1 MKRFFLLI
9 PTLFLL
15 ISASAQEFIT
25 PGDGSMSFG
34 GLQWSFH
41 GFAPGWKLFPVTR
54 AFSPGKAEIRWDR
67 TTSALDLSFR
77 LRHPSPRP
85 VELLFGNLKIPLR
98 ECEKIVFDN
107 TEFLLPERYSKR
119 DLLTKTVRRIRLFLP
134 GGVELSILSPGER
147 KVHLLDARAFQQ
159 EHFSLRFE
167 CAPAKGKILSSGLD
181 LRFEVSRAQCVPVDL
196 TAAANSTFRDEL
208 EGDGCG
214 WTDQGSGNDLRA
226 FRETRLSLGAIFF
239 DVIQPLK
246 KENSCL
252 VLAGKE
258 RGFGAEK
265 ITVRNLPQKPM
276 RTLLLLHASAWPPK
290 PGGAV
295 GELEVVSRSGKRQR
309 IPVRSGIDCGNW
321 WSPFSTD
328 NARVLWSAENSS
340 ASIGLYISAFPLE
353 FDDPDSVTFRIGSAS
368 GAWMIAAVSLADR
381 PVSLPVKREMPEI
394 HRAGKEWIPLAF
406 RRVTKAGSALD
417 FTFLR
422 DAPAG
427 KYGAVRFSPEGHL
440 TFERAPGKR
449 LRLHG
454 INLCFSANYLSREEA
469 DAFVEEV
476 VRCGYNAV
484 RFHHHDTLLSDPDS
498 DESAV
503 LNREN
508 LDRLDYLFFRLK
520 QNGIYMTTDLYTN
533 RRFRAGDAIPERS
546 PENDTMKQLIAVSPG
561 AMENWKRFARAWM
574 THVNPYTGIAWG
586 KDPALF
592 SLCLVNENELTYDT
606 PLYRKH
612 FQAWCTDH
620 PSLAG
625 ESPERRY
632 RRFLND
638 LQRRTTQEQM
648 RFLKEELNISPLL
661 TDLNYR
667 NKRNMAL
674 IREELDL
681 VDNHEYFDHPTF
693 PEKAWQHPFRHTQR
707 SSIRLKAI
715 VPRRIMATR
724 LWGKPF
730 LVTEYNFTFPNR
742 NRTEGVP
749 LMYGYAALQDWDG
762 IFRFAWSH
770 VRTYM
775 VEPSRIRTFDAVN
788 DPLAR
793 LSDRLAAA
801 LFLRGDVAPGQ
812 KRYAFDVSPEEAGSS
827 AEFSADAQELGLVSQ
842 IGSFV
847 RRGKSAPSG
856 CTPAVPPSVQSECIL
871 SDTGELRLT
880 PKAGTFAIVSP
891 RTESLT
897 LPCGALKGGVLELSG
912 ASCLQTVAAISL
924 DGKPLAR
931 SSSILLLHLLETSNT
946 GAKFDD
952 SSRRIMRKTGELPL
966 LLRRGSADVSLHTEV
981 PLRIQ
986 ALSCD
991 GETLGE
997 VKYSFQ
1003 NGKLLFR
1010 ISTDLYP
1017 GGVMAYHLTST
1028 VTAPAS
1034 PRKQP

>member
-9 PTLFLL
+9 PGIFFLF
-15 ISASAQEFIT
+15 SASAQEFVT

-34 GLQWSFH
+34 SLQWTFH
-41 GFAPGWKLFPVTR
+41 GFAPGWKLFPITR
-54 AFSPGKAEIRWDR
+54 AFSPGKADIRWDR
-67 TTSALDLSFR
+67 HASALDLAFR

-98 ECEKIVFDN
+98 ECEKIIFDN

-119 DLLTKTVRRIRLFLP
+119 DLLTKTVHRIRLCLP
-134 GGVELSILSPGER
+134 GGVELSIVSPGAQ
-147 KVHLLDARAFQQ
+147 KIHLLDARAFQQ
-159 EHFSLRFE
+159 EYFSLRFE
-167 CAPAKGKILSSGLD
+167 CNPAKGKILSSELN

-196 TAAANSTFRDEL
+196 AAAANSTFRDER
-208 EGDGCG
+208 EGDGRG

-226 FRETRLSLGAIFF
+226 FRETRLALGSIFF
-239 DVIQPLK
+239 HVMQPPK
-246 KENSCL
+246 NGNTCL

-258 RGFGAEK
+258 RGFGAEE
-265 ITVRNLPQKPM
+265 ITVRDLPRKPM
-276 RTLLLLHASAWPPK
+276 RTLLLLHASAWTPR
-290 PGGAV
+290 PGGTV
-295 GELEVVSRSGKRQR
+295 GELEVVSRSGKRQT
-309 IPVRSGIDCGNW
+309 ISVRSGIDCGNW
-321 WSPFSTD
+321 WSPFSTE

-340 ASIGLYISAFPLE
+340 AAIGLYVSAFPLK
-353 FDDPDSVTFRIGSAS
+353 FDDPGSVTFRIGSAS

-381 PVSLPVKREMPEI
+381 AVQLPPRREMPEI
-394 HRAGKEWIPLAF
+394 HRAGKEWIPLTF

-417 FTFLR
+417 FSFLR

-427 KYGAVRFSPEGHL
+427 KYGAVRVSPEGHL
-440 TFERAPGKR
+440 TFERAPRKR

-454 INLCFSANYLSREEA
+454 VNLCFSANYLSREEA
-469 DAFVEEV
+469 DAFVEEL

-498 DESAV
+498 PESTV
-503 LNREN
+503 LNRKN
-508 LDRLDYLFFRLK
+508 LDRLDYLFSRLK
-520 QNGIYMTTDLYTN
+520 QNGIYITTDLYTN

-546 PENDTMKQLIAVSPG
+546 PRNDTMKQLIAVSPA
-561 AMENWKRFARAWM
+561 AMENWKRFARAWI

-592 SLCLVNENELTYDT
+592 CLNLVNENELTYDT

-612 FQAWCTDH
+612 FQAWSADH
-620 PSLAG
+620 PALAE
-625 ESPERRY
+625 ESPEQHY

-638 LQRRTTQEQM
+638 LQRRTIQEQM
-648 RFLKEELNISPLL
+648 RFLKEELKLSPLL

-667 NKRNMAL
+667 NKRNMTL
-674 IREELDL
+674 VREDLDL

-724 LWGKPF
+724 FWGKPF
-730 LVTEYNFTFPNR
+730 LVTEYNFTFPNLQ
-742 NRTEGVP
+742 RTEGVP

-770 VRTYM
+770 VRAYM
-775 VEPSRIRTFDAVN
+775 TAPSRIRTFDAVN

-812 KRYAFDVSPEEAGSS
+812 RRYAFDVTPEEAGSQ

-842 IGSFV
+842 IGSYV
-847 RRGKSAPSG
+847 RRGKSVPSG
-856 CTPAVPPSVQSECIL
+856 CSPAVPPPMQGECIV

-880 PKAGTFAIVSP
+880 PKNGTFAVVSP
-891 RTESLT
+891 KAESLT
-897 LPCGALKGGVLELSG
+897 LPGGALKGGVLDLSG
-912 ASCLQTVAAISL
+912 ATCLQTVAAIAL
-924 DGKPLAR
+924 DGKPLGR

-966 LLRRGSADVSLHTEV
+966 LLRRGSAEVCLHTEV

-991 GETLGE
+991 GENLGE
-997 VKYSFQ
+997 VKGSLED
-1003 NGKLLFR
+1003 GKLRFR

-1017 GGVMAYHLTST
+1017 GGVMAYHLSS
-1028 VTAPAS
+1028 AS
-1034 PRKQP
+1034 PLKQP